1 MGMFK
6 SMRDL
11 QKQANE
17 INKDWDPGAQ
27 MAAGMEQMKAANE
40 MMAQQTQAANL
51 AMTGLSAKASII
63 SAAQTGAMVNF
74 QPTMAIEL
82 NVFPDGLPP
91 YPVTVTQVVEQPYL
105 GKAMPGQQVA
115 VKIDPENPQTVWIDW
130 AGSMAL

>member
-11 QKQANE
+11 QKQSNE

-51 AMTGLSAKASII
+51 AMSGLSAKASII
-63 SAAQTGAMVNF
+63 SATQTGAMVNM
-74 QPTMAIEL
+74 QPTLAIEL
-82 NVFPDGLPP
+82 NVFPEGLPP
-91 YPVTVTQVVEQPYL
+91 YPVTVTQIVEQPYL

-130 AGSMAL
+130 AGSMAM

>member
-27 MAAGMEQMKAANE
+27 MAQGMEQMKAANE

-51 AMTGLSAKASII
+51 AMSGTSAKASIV
-63 SAAQTGAMVNF
+63 SVAQTGAMVNF
-74 QPTMAIEL
+74 QPTMQIEL
-82 NVFPDGLPP
+82 NVFPDGQPP
-91 YPVTVTQVVEQPYL
+91 YPVTVTQIVEQPYL
-105 GKAMPGQQVA
+105 GKAMAGQQVA
-115 VKIDPENPQTVWIDW
+115 VKIDPANRETVWIDW

>member
-51 AMTGLSAKASII
+51 AMSGTSAKASII
-63 SAAQTGAMVNF
+63 SVAQTGAMVNF
-74 QPTMAIEL
+74 QPTMAIQL

-105 GKAMPGQQVA
+105 GKAVAGQQVA

>member
-1 MGMFK
+1 MGFIK
-6 SMRDL
+6 GMRDL

-17 INKDWDPGAQ
+17 INKDFDPGAQ

-51 AMTGLSAKASII
+51 AMTGTPAKASII
-63 SAAQTGAMVNF
+63 SAVQSGAMVNF

-82 NVFPDGLPP
+82 NVFPEGLPP
-91 YPVTVTQVVEQPYL
+91 YPVTVSQIVEQQFL

-115 VKIDPENPQTVWIDW
+115 VKIDPENPATVWIDW